1 MTLPD
6 QPEPDNGRLRHLAA
20 AGLSTYKIADMV
32 NLSQSAVSRRLRK
45 MAEEE
50 QLLSRTRF
58 WQATGSALV
67 VACLMVIAAAVASMA
82 WGG

>member
-6 QPEPDNGRLRHLAA
+6 QPEAPDSRLRHLAA

-50 QLLSRTRF
+50 RLLSRIRF
-58 WQATGSALV
+58 WQATGSALA
-67 VACLMVIAAAVASMA
+67 VASLMVIAAAVASIA